1 MYYILDKE
9 NKPFPT
15 TVDQVIN
22 NLDRMKNIRKDVI
35 NEDIEVQ
42 TVFTFFNIL
51 KNTDNVVYLFS
62 TKVHKN
68 GIKIRDE
75 IYQTYEEAVKGHNKL
90 LKEFNEK
97 V

>member
-1 MYYILDKE
+1 MYYILDRE

-15 TVDQVIN
+15 TVEQVIN
-22 NLDRMKNIRKDVI
+22 NLDRMKNIKKDVI
-35 NEDIEVQ
+35 NEDIEVH

-51 KNTDNVVYLFS
+51 KNTDDRVYLFS
-62 TKVHKN
+62 TSVNKN

>member
-35 NEDIEVQ
+35 NEDIEVH
-42 TVFTFFNIL
+42 TVFTFFNLL
-51 KNTDNVVYLFS
+51 KNDDRVYLFS
-62 TKVHKN
+62 TRVHKN

-75 IYQTYEEAVKGHNKL
+75 IYQTYDEAVKGHNKL